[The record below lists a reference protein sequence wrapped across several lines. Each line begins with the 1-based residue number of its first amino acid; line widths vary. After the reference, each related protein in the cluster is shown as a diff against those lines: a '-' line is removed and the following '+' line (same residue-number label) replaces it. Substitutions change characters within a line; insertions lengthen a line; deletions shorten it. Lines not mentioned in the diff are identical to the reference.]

1 MKKYTKTILV
11 FTYYILFSL
20 LIYVPLILLNINIDK
35 MSDNDLYIYT
45 VITQIILISSLLFI
59 YRKDMKVYFDDFKK
73 NGKEHLKKG
82 LKYWIIGLSIMIT
95 SNLLISILSPIKLA
109 ENEQSIRKVLE
120 VVPLFIAFAAVI
132 EAPIV
137 EELLFRKSLFDVFSN
152 KKIFVIV
159 SGLLFGAFH
168 IIGSAT
174 SIYSWL
180 YIIPYAAL
188 GMSFAYAYVK
198 TNNVI
203 TSICLHALHNFITLL
218 ILFI

>member
-1 MKKYTKTILV
+1 MIKYTKTILV

-20 LIYVPLILLNINIDK
+20 LIYVPLILFNVNIN
-35 MSDNDLYIYT
+35 MWSDTQVYVYT
-45 VITQIILISSLLFI
+45 VITQIILIFSLLFI
-59 YRKDMKVYFDDFKK
+59 YRKDMKVYFNDFKK

-82 LKYWIIGLSIMIT
+82 IKYWIFGLSIMIV
-95 SNLLISILSPIKLA
+95 SNFLISMLSPIKVA
-109 ENEQSIRKVLE
+109 ENEQSIRNILD
-120 VVPLFIAFAAVI
+120 VVPLFIIFAAVI

-137 EELLFRKSLFDVFSN
+137 EELLFRKSLFDVFNN

-159 SGLLFGAFH
+159 SGFLFGAFH
-168 IIGSAT
+168 ILGSAT

>member
-1 MKKYTKTILV
+1 MKKYIKTISV
-11 FTYYILFSL
+11 FAYYILFSL
-20 LIYVPLILLNINIDK
+20 IIYVPFFIFNIDINK
-35 MSDNDLYIYT
+35 LSDFQLYLYT
-45 VITQIILISSLLFI
+45 AITQVILIISLLFI
-59 YRKDMKVYFDDFKK
+59 YRKDMKVYFNDFKK
-73 NGKEHLKKG
+73 NGKTYLKKG
-82 LKYWIIGLSIMIT
+82 IKYWMVGLAIMIIT
-95 SNLLISILSPIKLA
+95 NLLISMASPIKLP
-109 ENEQSIRKVLE
+109 ENEQSIRKILE

-137 EELLFRKSLFDVFSN
+137 EELLFRKSLFDIFNN
-152 KKIFVIV
+152 KKIFIVV

-174 SIYSWL
+174 SLYSWL

-203 TSICLHALHNFITLL
+203 TSVCLHALHNFITML